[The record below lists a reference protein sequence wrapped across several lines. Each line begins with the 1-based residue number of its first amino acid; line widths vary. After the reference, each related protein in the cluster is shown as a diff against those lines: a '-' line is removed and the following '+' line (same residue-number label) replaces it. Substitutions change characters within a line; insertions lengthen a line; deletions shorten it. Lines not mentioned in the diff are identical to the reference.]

1 MRRYP
6 TLFALALAAT
16 TLSGFA
22 AAQSADAGALAG
34 IVADANGAALANATV
49 TATNNTTGQV
59 TTAKTNA
66 KGEYRFPRLVPA
78 PYTVTIEASGF
89 KLERQANLVIEV
101 GVIASLSPR
110 LEVGGTTETV
120 EVAAEVSPE
129 MHLDSNEISSVI
141 DQNMI
146 DNLPINGRRA
156 SNFALLTPG
165 VVSNGDGF
173 GLLSFR
179 GISFLLNNST
189 IDGLDDNQ
197 AYFSEQRGR
206 TRAAYS
212 ISQTAVQEFQVN
224 TSNFSAEYGRSA
236 GGVINTVTKSGGNQ
250 FHGELFFYDRDNDF
264 GASNPYTVITNLNPT
279 TGNYITTNYKP
290 KDWRKQWGFGVG
302 GPIIRDKLF
311 FFYSYDQS
319 RRNFPGTAT
328 ASTATAGTFAP
339 AAATLPTGDTCNGG
353 KYVNPYLTGYLAN
366 QVYGTPISSGLVAPL
381 TGNFGACSLA
391 YALYLGSGAAAYQQ
405 GAAYYQQG
413 LGLLAS
419 FLGPVPRTSDQVINF
434 PKLDWQ
440 VNNRNHAI
448 FSYNRLRASSPA
460 GIQTQQTNTYG
471 RASFGNDFIKEDYGI
486 ARLATTLNATMI
498 NELRFQYGR
507 DFEYGSSQRPLGN
520 EVPLTNNQFGLPPDV
535 SIGYDYDAAGFDIGT
550 PKTLQ
555 RRALPN
561 ERRIQGSD
569 GYTWAHGKNT
579 TKAGLDF
586 NRVFDFIDNLYNE
599 NGSYSED
606 TAPEFVSD
614 YLHFTQGL
622 GGANYTPQYY
632 QFSQGFGTRSGEIA
646 TTDYAGY
653 LTNDW
658 RATARLTI
666 TTGVRYE
673 YEYIPPNPY
682 ANLTGTS
689 GIFNGKPIVLTT
701 PVPQTAS
708 RPDDRNNVQPR
719 IGFALDVYG
728 TGKTTLRGGY
738 GIYNG
743 RIINAN
749 ILQVYLNSGAPNGQ
763 FSLSTPSTT
772 SCVTN
777 LLPGQ
782 TNALTFPNIFPSGIQ
797 GALQFASQCGPTGSG
812 TAASPYVAGVQ
823 TTVAYLDPHLQNP
836 QVHEIDLAIEQQLG
850 HGTVFAVQYMG
861 SLGRE
866 LASAVD
872 RNVTSLSGTTNET
885 YTIAQPP
892 VLPSTGYVLPNPRGG
907 VTPPLAGLSTVTL
920 KTYTGAGTRT
930 GVGGAT
936 NGIYQILDF
945 KSDVNSSYHALAV
958 QLNHRFSQGFSFT
971 ANYTWAHALDY
982 NPYLST
988 NDGTN
993 QQLDPNDLSQEYGNS
1008 VLNVQQRFVGSAT
1021 YLSNFHEGGRI
1032 KRQLT
1037 NGWRIATIV
1046 QSQTGL
1052 PYSAG
1057 ASKTA
1062 ANATYSGILGA
1073 GGINRIPKFDAN
1085 RNLLVERDSENLP
1098 NINVTDLRLSRS
1110 FSMDD
1115 RFGHFR
1121 LEFLGE
1127 AFNLFNHQNITQVN
1141 TNAYAVCSLAFGANP
1156 ITTQYVDPRLV
1167 VGAQNC
1173 PATTGTAAAPLYNLL
1188 YNPYFGTNRNSN
1200 SNTIYTPRQIEG
1212 SIRLYF

>member
-6 TLFALALAAT
+6 HLFALALAAT
-16 TLSGFA
+16 SLSA

-34 IVADANGAALANATV
+34 IVADVNGAVLPDATV
-49 TATNNTTGQV
+49 TATNTTTGQATSV
-59 TTAKTNA
+59 KTNG

-78 PYTVTIEASGF
+78 PYTVTIEAPGF
-89 KLERQANLVIEV
+89 KTERETNLVIEV
-101 GVIASLSPR
+101 GVIASLSPK
-110 LEVGGTTETV
+110 LQVGGAAETV
-120 EVAAEVSPE
+120 SVAAETSPE

-264 GASNPYTVITNLNPT
+264 GASNPYTALT
-279 TGNYITTNYKP
+279 TLDPASGNYLTTNYKP
-290 KDWRKQWGFGVG
+290 KDWRKQWGFGLG
-302 GPIIRDKLF
+302 GPILRDKLF

-328 ASTATAGTFAP
+328 ASTATAGLFAP
-339 AAATLPTGDTCNGG
+339 ADATLPAGESCSAGKGTNTTTTLTGD
-353 KYVNPYLTGYLAN
+353 
-366 QVYGTPISSGLVAPL
+366 YGV
-381 TGNFGACSLA
+381 CSLA
-391 YALYLGSGAAAYQQ
+391 YALYLTSGQSVAASYQQ
-405 GAAYYQQG
+405 GAALYNQG
-413 LGLLAS
+413 LGVLAS
-419 FLGPVPRTSDQVINF
+419 FLGPVPRNSDQVLNF

-460 GIQTQQTNTYG
+460 GVQTQQTNTYG
-471 RASFGNDFIKEDYGI
+471 RASFGNDFVKEDYGI
-486 ARLATTLNATMI
+486 ARLATTLSATMT
-498 NELRFQYGR
+498 NEIRFQYGR
-507 DFEYGSSQRPLGN
+507 DFEYGSSQTPLGN
-520 EVPLTNNQFGLPPDV
+520 EFPLTKNQFGLPPDV
-535 SIGYDYDAAGFDIGT
+535 NIGYDYDAAGFDIGT
-550 PKTLQ
+550 PLTQQ

-579 TKAGLDF
+579 TKAGLDL
-586 NRVFDFIDNLYNE
+586 NRVFDFIDNLYDE

-606 TAPEFVSD
+606 TGVNFIAD
-614 YLHFTQGL
+614 YDHYVLGL
-622 GGANYTPQYY
+622 GGPTYNKQYY
-632 QFSQGFGTRSGEIA
+632 QFTQAFGTRSGEIA

-658 RATARLTI
+658 RATARLTLN
-666 TTGVRYE
+666 TGVRYE
-673 YEYIPPNPY
+673 YEYIPANPY
-682 ANLTGTS
+682 ANLTGS
-689 GIFNGKPIVLTT
+689 FGNYAGKSVNLVA
-701 PVPQTAS
+701 PVPQSAG

-719 IGFALDVYG
+719 VGFALDVYG
-728 TGKTTLRGGY
+728 TGRTTLRGGY

-749 ILQVYLNSGAPNGQ
+749 ILQTYLNSGGPTGQ
-763 FSLSTPSTT
+763 LRFQTPSTT
-772 SCVTN
+772 SCT
-777 LLPGQ
+777 P
-782 TNALTFPNIFPSGIQ
+782 ALIFPNIFPSGLN
-797 GALQFASQCGPTGSG
+797 GAAQFA
-812 TAASPYVAGVQ
+812 ASCPGAQ
-823 TTVAYLDPHLQNP
+823 TSVSYLDPHLQNP
-836 QVHEIDLAIEQQLG
+836 QVHEIDLAVEQNLG
-850 HGTVFAVQYMG
+850 HGTIFALQYMG

-872 RNVTSLSGTTNET
+872 RNTANLGTLVPLN
-885 YTIAQPP
+885 YTTVNPG
-892 VLPSTGYVLPNPRGG
+892 VLPNQGYTLPNPRGG
-907 VTPPLAGLSTVTL
+907 VKAPPIPLGGMVTL
-920 KTYTGAGTRT
+920 GTYQGGGLRNAGQ
-930 GVGGAT
+930 
-936 NGIYQILDF
+936 GIYQLLDF

-971 ANYTWAHALDY
+971 ANYTWAHAMDY

-988 NDGTN
+988 NAGSN
-993 QQLDPNDLSQEYGNS
+993 QQLDPSNLGQEYGNS

-1021 YLSNFHEGGRI
+1021 YLSNFHEGGPIR
-1032 KRQLT
+1032 RSLT

-1052 PYSAG
+1052 PYSANTTR
-1057 ASKTA
+1057 TA
-1062 ANATYSGILGA
+1062 FGTSYAGIIGA
-1073 GGINRIPKFDAN
+1073 GGINRLPKFDYYG
-1085 RNLLVERDSENLP
+1085 NLLSERDSYNLP
-1098 NINVTDLRLSRS
+1098 NINTTDLRLSRS
-1110 FSMDD
+1110 FTMDD

-1121 LEFLGE
+1121 LEFIAE
-1127 AFNLFNHQNITQVN
+1127 AFNLFNHQNITSVN
-1141 TNAYAVCSLAFGANP
+1141 TNAYNVCYAPPSTVP
-1156 ITTQYVDPRLV
+1156 VDPRLV
-1167 VGAQNC
+1167 VGAAAC
-1173 PATTGTAAAPLYNLL
+1173 PNTFTDTKNTDPMYLL

-1200 SNTIYTPRQIEG
+1200 SNTIYTPRQLQG